1 MEKEYLDFEKPLQEL
16 EEKLRD
22 LLDLGIEDKRILELK
37 ENIIKLKQKIYAN
50 LTPWQR
56 VLLARHPSRPYT
68 LDYILRITEDF
79 IELAGDRRYGNDK
92 AIVAGFGKLEGERV
106 CICGHQKGRTTK
118 EKLERNFGM
127 PHPEGYR
134 KALRVMRLAEKFNLP
149 IITFIDTPGAF
160 PGVGAEERGQ
170 AEAIAQ
176 NLFTMGQLTVPII
189 CVVIGEGGSGGAL
202 ALGVGDR
209 ILALENAIYSVISPE
224 GCASILWRDGSKAA
238 EAAAVLKMT
247 AAELQRFG
255 IIDEIIPEPLGGAHQ
270 DWDEAASLV
279 KEAIKRNLA
288 LLRGIPE
295 ERLLAQRREKFARM
309 GVFKE

>member
-1 MEKEYLDFEKPLQEL
+1 
-16 EEKLRD
+16 
-22 LLDLGIEDKRILELK
+22 
-37 ENIIKLKQKIYAN
+37 
-50 LTPWQR
+50 
-56 VLLARHPSRPYT
+56 
-68 LDYILRITEDF
+68 
-79 IELAGDRRYGNDK
+79 
-92 AIVAGFGKLEGERV
+92 
-106 CICGHQKGRTTK
+106 
-118 EKLERNFGM
+118 
-127 PHPEGYR
+127 
-134 KALRVMRLAEKFNLP
+134 
-149 IITFIDTPGAF
+149 
-160 PGVGAEERGQ
+160 
-170 AEAIAQ
+170 
-176 NLFTMGQLTVPII
+176 
-189 CVVIGEGGSGGAL
+189 GGSGGAL